1 MKLRE
6 TKNQIRGVTDVIEK
20 KRVREKYIKI

>member
-6 TKNQIRGVTDVIEK
+6 TKNQIRGVTDVIKK